1 MSQSKYHEY
10 IQLTKAI
17 DRVYHEMALA
27 LGLPDSVMVL
37 LYTLYEDGEERTP
50 TELYA
55 EWSLSKQT
63 GHYALMWLKERGIIE
78 LLPSPR
84 DRRRKRVK
92 LTEEGRRFVKKS
104 IGPLLAA
111 EEAAFSAL
119 QSSEQ
124 EMLVTLLTQILNQF
138 KEEIAGMEFSA
149 KE

>member
-1 MSQSKYHEY
+1 
-10 IQLTKAI
+10 
-17 DRVYHEMALA
+17 
-27 LGLPDSVMVL
+27 MVL